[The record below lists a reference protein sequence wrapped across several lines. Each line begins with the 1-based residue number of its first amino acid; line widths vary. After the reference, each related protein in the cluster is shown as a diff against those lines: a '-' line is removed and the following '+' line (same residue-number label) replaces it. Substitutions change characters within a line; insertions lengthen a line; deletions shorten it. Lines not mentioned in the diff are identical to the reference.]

1 MNREESDRLRELCT
15 LAQSEMNSE
24 KLVELIREIN
34 RVFEISEEREKK
46 SSSRAIPDVAPD
58 EGSTPKAGS

>member
-15 LAQSEMNSE
+15 LAQNEMDSGR
-24 KLVELIREIN
+24 LIQLIREIN

-46 SSSRAIPDVAPD
+46 AISAQDQRDPGAD
-58 EGSTPKAGS
+58 EPSKEEH